1 MKRFRDVPELLAP
14 AGSPDALA
22 VAIEAG
28 ADAVYLGGKRFG
40 ARRYAGN
47 FDRNELEDALGYAH
61 LRGVKVYVTVNTLIL
76 EKEIPQ
82 VAEYLIWL
90 YDLGVDAVL
99 VQDLGVVSLA
109 RDLVP
114 GLNLHAS
121 TQMTVH
127 NREGAAWAAGLGLKR
142 AVLAR
147 ELTFAEVED
156 IARSVPIGVEIFVH
170 GALCYCYSGQCLLSS
185 LIGGR
190 SGNRGMC
197 AQPCRK
203 PYDLVRG
210 DVDLYGRPLGL
221 EKVPTRGDYLMS
233 TRDLAL
239 YPHLDKIVDVPI
251 EAVKI
256 EGRMRSPRYA
266 AVVVSIYRRALDAI
280 SRDDWEPSLEDMR
293 DLALAFNRGFTPGY
307 LLGARGDD
315 IMGREMPGNRGVLV
329 GTVVSYDLMR
339 GEALTKPVGDLL
351 PQQGDGLVFRFPG
364 GEEGMVMRSS
374 PRVHDGLMRLRV
386 RGVEKGA
393 QVWLTRRAGL
403 VVGAAP
409 RPEQFIPM
417 EVRMTWDDGWP
428 VLEGKMTGPH
438 GGEVEVRVRGRSR
451 MVPARNRPLSRE
463 EIETHIRKTGGTPFA
478 VRTLVMEYP
487 GGLFAP
493 LAELNRLR
501 RDLME
506 KAEAKLIAA
515 RRPSSKTAEAGRGR
529 WERPVRERYT
539 RPVSIPPT
547 ISVYVHS
554 LETLRGAVDGGC
566 QRIYFEPTWRD
577 HREVQDLIEE
587 AMDICRLGGVEVIW
601 KWPRITRRRRL
612 DLASEVLRS
621 SRIDE
626 VMVEGTGAA
635 QAARSARL
643 DIKLSGGL
651 GLNVWN
657 SQTVRQLAPTF
668 DMLTLSPELSGEE
681 MADLIGRTYS
691 LEDRPRLEVIVQGN
705 LETCVTE
712 DRLVGAA
719 LGGPVTEE
727 AGAGRVFW
735 GIRDATG
742 RTFPLWQDGDG
753 RTRIL
758 NSVETSLVNHLPR
771 LLQIGIDSLA
781 IDARRR
787 TERYAREM
795 TAIYRK
801 AVLAAGG
808 GEKKDLERLRD
819 EARSRSQGG
828 ITAGAFVRGR
838 KD

>member
-1 MKRFRDVPELLAP
+1 MKRSRDVPELLAP

-47 FDRNELEDALGYAH
+47 FDRNELEDALSYAH

-76 EKEIPQ
+76 EREVPQ

-147 ELTFAEVED
+147 ELTLAEVED

-210 DVDLYGRPLGL
+210 GVDLYGRPLGL

-239 YPHLDKIVDVPI
+239 YPHLDRIVDVPI

-266 AVVVSIYRRALDAI
+266 AVVVSIYRKALDAI
-280 SRDDWEPSLEDMR
+280 SRDDWEPSEEDMR

-307 LLGARGDD
+307 LMEARGDN

-351 PQQGDGLVFRFPG
+351 PQQGDGLVFRSPG

-374 PRVHDGLMRLRV
+374 PRIHDGLVRLRV

-403 VVGAAP
+403 AVGAAP
-409 RPEQFIPM
+409 RPEQFIPL

-438 GGEVEVRVRGRSR
+438 GETVEVRVRGRSR

-463 EIETHIRKTGGTPFA
+463 EIETHICKTGGTPFA

-501 RDLME
+501 RDLLE
-506 KAEAKLIAA
+506 KAEAELIAA
-515 RRPSSKTAEAGRGR
+515 CRPSSKTAEAGRGR

-539 RPVSIPPT
+539 RPVSSPPT

-566 QRIYFEPTWRD
+566 QRTYFEPTWTDR
-577 HREVQDLIEE
+577 REVQDLIEE
-587 AMDICRLGGVEVIW
+587 AMDICRLRGVELTW

-621 SRIDE
+621 SQIDE

-635 QAARSARL
+635 RAARSARL

-681 MADLIGRTYS
+681 MAGLIGRSGS

-727 AGAGRVFW
+727 AGRVFW

-781 IDARRR
+781 IDARQR

-795 TAIYRK
+795 TAIYGE

-808 GEKKDLERLRD
+808 DEKKDLERLRE
-819 EARSRSQGG
+819 EAIRRSQGG

-838 KD
+838 KE

>member
-1 MKRFRDVPELLAP
+1 MKRSRDVPELLAP

-47 FDRNELEDALGYAH
+47 FDRNELEDALSYAH

-76 EKEIPQ
+76 EKEVPQ
-82 VAEYLIWL
+82 VTEYLIWL

-185 LIGGR
+185 SIGGR

-210 DVDLYGRPLGL
+210 GVDLYGRPLGL
-221 EKVPTRGDYLMS
+221 EKVPTHGDYLMS

-239 YPHLDKIVDVPI
+239 YPHLDRIVDVPI

-256 EGRMRSPRYA
+256 EGRMRSPRYT
-266 AVVVSIYRRALDAI
+266 AVVVSIYRKALDAI
-280 SRDDWEPSLEDMR
+280 SRDDWEPSEEDMR
-293 DLALAFNRGFTPGY
+293 DLALVFNRGFTPGY
-307 LLGARGDD
+307 LMGARGDK
-315 IMGREMPGNRGVLV
+315 IMGRKMPGNRGILV
-329 GTVVSYDLMR
+329 GTVVSYDPIR

-351 PQQGDGLVFRFPG
+351 PRQGDGLVFRSPG

-393 QVWLTRRAGL
+393 QVWLTSVRTAK
-403 VVGAAP
+403 GAAS
-409 RPEQFIPM
+409 RPEQFIPL

-438 GGEVEVRVRGRSR
+438 GGTVEVRVRGRSR

-493 LAELNRLR
+493 LSELNRLR
-501 RDLME
+501 RDLLE
-506 KAEAKLIAA
+506 EAEAKLIAA
-515 RRPSSKTAEAGRGR
+515 YRPSSKTAKADRGR
-529 WERPVRERYT
+529 WERSVRERYA
-539 RPVSIPPT
+539 RPISSPPT

-566 QRIYFEPTWRD
+566 QRIYFEPTWMD
-577 HREVQDLIEE
+577 HREVHDLIEE
-587 AMDICRLGGVEVIW
+587 AMDICRLRGVELIW

-635 QAARSARL
+635 QAARSARP
-643 DIKLSGGL
+643 DIRLSGGL

-657 SQTVRQLAPTF
+657 SQTVRMLAPAF

-681 MADLIGRTYS
+681 MADLIKRTCS
-691 LEDRPRLEVIVQGN
+691 LEDRPRMEVIVQGN
-705 LETCVTE
+705 LETCITE

-727 AGAGRVFW
+727 AGEVFW

-795 TAIYRK
+795 TAIYRE
-801 AVLAAGG
+801 ATLAAKG
-808 GEKKDLERLRD
+808 GEKKDLERLRE
-819 EARSRSQGG
+819 EARSRSLGG

-838 KD
+838 KE